1 MALKGRRVSLLQ
13 YLHLNVLPELEQ
25 RSLHDVSEL
34 EGLGL
39 HVKAV
44 AGDLLQPLPVAI
56 QHGLVSH
63 HLQQRAGLIEV
74 IDPLLQVIEGLPL
87 FESFR
92 EFATPANEGS
102 SHTSNRAEEISC
114 TNVLVCTYIVYM
126 YKYNLYMIYAKRY
139 AFETYTY
146 VHQYI

>member
-39 HVKAV
+39 HIKAV

-63 HLQQRAGLIEV
+63 HL
-74 IDPLLQVIEGLPL
+74 
-87 FESFR
+87 
-92 EFATPANEGS
+92 
-102 SHTSNRAEEISC
+102 
-114 TNVLVCTYIVYM
+114 
-126 YKYNLYMIYAKRY
+126 
-139 AFETYTY
+139 
-146 VHQYI
+146 